1 MPSETE
7 IVPNCIGNPPASMTP
22 CLDALAKRSRER
34 LHGVIS
40 FQDDAIPICG
50 LTQSSSPIPTARS
63 IPRLGAR
70 SNPSVTIPE
79 RGFICDIAGSL
90 IDSAHSLQYLTNL
103 LNVSEEISVSKKP
116 VQLDKDGLDPNRW
129 RTLFVVA
136 IAQLMV
142 VLDSSIV
149 NIAIPSAKADLGIT
163 DANQQWVI
171 TAYTLAFGSLLLIGG
186 RIGDF
191 MGRKRIFIIGLAGFA
206 AASALGGIAANQELL
221 FASRALQGVFG
232 ALLAPAALAIIS
244 VTFTVP
250 AERAKAFG
258 VVGAISGGG
267 AAIGLILGGTLTEY
281 FSWRWCLGVNVPIA
295 IFAGLM
301 AFFYVRESKAG
312 GEHSYDIPGVIT
324 ATAGLFSLTY
334 GFNEAATKGWSSQS
348 TISFLVAAVVLLVAF
363 VVIEAKVSNPMMPLR
378 VVTER
383 NRGGSYL
390 GSLIVGAG
398 LFSMFLFLG
407 LYLQVVLG
415 YSPLKSGFAFLP
427 FTAGIIVFAGI
438 ASQLLPKFGPRP
450 LMVPGLVFAGV
461 GLLMLTLITPETSYT
476 THVLPSLLI
485 MSSGMALVFIP
496 LTSTSLHGVSNQDT
510 GVASAMI
517 NTSQQVGGS
526 LGTALLNTVA
536 ATAATNYIA
545 ANQSMGEKV
554 QAFGVTHGFTVA
566 FTVSAGLL
574 FAGAIVLFFFI
585 NVGKD
590 SLVETEGVSVH

>member
-1 MPSETE
+1 
-7 IVPNCIGNPPASMTP
+7 
-22 CLDALAKRSRER
+22 
-34 LHGVIS
+34 
-40 FQDDAIPICG
+40 
-50 LTQSSSPIPTARS
+50 
-63 IPRLGAR
+63 
-70 SNPSVTIPE
+70 
-79 RGFICDIAGSL
+79 
-90 IDSAHSLQYLTNL
+90 
-103 LNVSEEISVSKKP
+103 
-116 VQLDKDGLDPNRW
+116 
-129 RTLFVVA
+129 
-136 IAQLMV
+136 MV

-191 MGRKRIFIIGLAGFA
+191 MGRKKIFLVGLIGFA
-206 AASALGGIAANQELL
+206 AVSALGGIASTQELL
-221 FASRALQGVFG
+221 FAARALQGVFG

-258 VVGAISGGG
+258 VIGAISGGG
-267 AAIGLILGGTLTEY
+267 AAIGLILGGALTEY

-295 IFAGLM
+295 LIAGSL
-301 AFFYVRESKAG
+301 AFKYVKESRAEG
-312 GEHSYDIPGVIT
+312 NRSYDIPGVIT

-334 GFNEAATKGWSSQS
+334 GFNEAATKGWSANS
-348 TISFLVAAVVLLVAF
+348 TVAFLVAAVVLLVLF
-363 VVIEAKVSNPMMPLR
+363 VVVESKVANPMMPLR

-407 LYLQVVLG
+407 LYLQIVLG
-415 YSPLKSGFAFLP
+415 YSPLRSGFAFLP
-427 FTAGIIVFAGI
+427 FTAGIIVFAGV
-438 ASQLLPKFGPRP
+438 ASQLLPKFGPKP
-450 LMVPGLVFAGV
+450 LMVPGLVFAGI
-461 GLLMLTLITPETSYT
+461 GLLMLTRITPDTSYAGY
-476 THVLPSLLI
+476 VLPSLLI

-496 LTSTSLHGVSNQDT
+496 LTSTSLHGVSNHDT

-536 ATAATNYIA
+536 ATAATTYVVANKEVGIA
-545 ANQSMGEKV
+545 IPGV
-554 QAFGVTHGFTVA
+554 QQMFYPYGVTHGYTVA
-566 FTVSAGLL
+566 FTVSAALL
-574 FAGAIVLFFFI
+574 FAGAVVLFFFI
-585 NVGKD
+585 NIGKE
-590 SLVETEGVSVH
+590 SLVETEGAGFH